1 LPPRYRDYKRA
12 SDPYYQQIQ
21 STIERKREQIV
32 SQDQELDRILVTYY
46 GNNPRHPLNT
56 GLAEKLM
63 QENATRPSRTP
74 DPRSFSVSETG
85 RIEIIPI
92 EL

>member
-1 LPPRYRDYKRA
+1 MRA

-21 STIERKREQIV
+21 SAVERKREQIV
-32 SQDQELDRILVTYY
+32 SQNPELDRILVTYY
-46 GNNPRHPLNT
+46 GNNPRHPSNT
-56 GLAEKLM
+56 GLREKLM
-63 QENATRPSRTP
+63 RENAVRPSRTP

-85 RIEIIPI
+85 RIEITPI